1 MYGINSFIDA
11 VARAI
16 GNIGLKTFIMKD
28 KHIFQKLGKKMA
40 SDPYI
45 GLSRQETYDLNIE
58 VVKKWIKSDQYFDPK
73 RFLKIVEDYF

>member
-1 MYGINSFIDA
+1 
-11 VARAI
+11 
-16 GNIGLKTFIMKD
+16 
-28 KHIFQKLGKKMA
+28 MA

-73 RFLKIVEDYF
+73 RFLKMWKIILMLQSFC